1 MCFCQYK
8 DDGTLMAVTA
18 PIYVLEASLSSQKL
32 WKNTAGTRPPQ
43 PVEERVFYEKLWAQ
57 NFKRSQVDYKIPKDV
72 LTATSPISLS
82 PFSDGNFGEGQ
93 SLSGPDD
100 YMGSNSERTGG
111 LDSETADVSSIGT
124 FYGSTSAR
132 QKNRKGALI
141 GPHNHH
147 HTLVNKKVKGEGTDD
162 ELTVL
167 VRGDNVFGTTVSKS
181 FPNQKNNNTIDTV
194 SISIASYR
202 VVEVR
207 NKIINLMIEYY
218 ISEIITI
225 STNT

>member
-1 MCFCQYK
+1 M
-8 DDGTLMAVTA
+8 MAVTA
-18 PIYVLEASLSSQKL
+18 PTYVLEESQSSQQL

-43 PVEERVFYEKLWAQ
+43 PVDERAFYEKVWAQ
-57 NFKRSQVDYKIPKDV
+57 NFKRSQVDYKIPAEV

-82 PFSDGNFGEGQ
+82 PFADGNFGVDAGQ

-100 YMGSNSERTGG
+100 FMAGSTAEGGGQAALASEV
-111 LDSETADVSSIGT
+111 AAVSSSIASKTTAAG
-124 FYGSTSAR
+124 FYGSSR
-132 QKNRKGALI
+132 SKNRKEALM

-147 HTLVNKKVKGEGTDD
+147 HTLVNKKVKDDGTDD

-181 FPNQKNNNTIDTV
+181 FPKDNCEAIIDTV

-202 VVEVR
+202 VVEVSSFNHDR
-207 NKIINLMIEYY
+207 MNK
-218 ISEIITI
+218 
-225 STNT
+225 